1 MRADKVFFFFC
12 PRRESQDC
20 RQVCV
25 KNRMD
30 HFT

>member
-1 MRADKVFFFFC
+1 MRADKVFFFC